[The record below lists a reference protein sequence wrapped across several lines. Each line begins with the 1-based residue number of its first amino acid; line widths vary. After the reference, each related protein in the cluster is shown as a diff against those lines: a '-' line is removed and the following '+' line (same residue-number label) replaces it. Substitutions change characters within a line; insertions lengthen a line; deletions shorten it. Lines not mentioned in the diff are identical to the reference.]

1 MNGRCRGFSLIELL
15 LALAISLA
23 LVLGVTQIFM
33 AANSTYRAQSASAGM
48 QEDARFVLS
57 KLLQE
62 IRMVGVFG
70 CLQDI
75 TDASASG
82 DFRAARNAPIKWDNA
97 LKKLSLVT
105 TDVGGNGGVPT
116 WTVVSDCR
124 ARAAAYS
131 QRHSPAAGELAI
143 PIRRLDYRLRD
154 DQILLTAGGRTAALV
169 SNVKAFA
176 VSFGL
181 ADSASGTAVSSYS
194 SNPGDPARIRSVRL
208 SLTLA
213 DPNRRVRD
221 QTFNVV
227 ASLRNRLP

>member
-23 LVLGVTQIFM
+23 LVLGVMQIFM

-124 ARAAAYS
+124 ARATAYS

>member
-124 ARAAAYS
+124 ARATAYS

-213 DPNRRVRD
+213 DSNRRVRD

>member
-1 MNGRCRGFSLIELL
+1 
-15 LALAISLA
+15 
-23 LVLGVTQIFM
+23 
-33 AANSTYRAQSASAGM
+33 M

-124 ARAAAYS
+124 ARATAYS

-213 DPNRRVRD
+213 DPNQRVRD

>member
-1 MNGRCRGFSLIELL
+1 MSNRCRGFSLIELL

-23 LVLGVTQIFM
+23 VVLGVTQIFM
-33 AANSTYRAQSASAGM
+33 AANNTYRAQNAAAGM

-62 IRMVGVFG
+62 IRMAGVFG
-70 CLQDI
+70 CLQNI
-75 TDASASG
+75 TDASESG
-82 DFRAARNAPIKWDNA
+82 DFSAGRNAPIKWDNT

-105 TDVGGNGGVPT
+105 ADVGSNGGVPT

-124 ARAAAYS
+124 TRATAYS
-131 QRHSPAAGELAI
+131 KRQSPAAGEIALA
-143 PIRRLDYRLRD
+143 IRRLDYRLRD
-154 DQILLTAGGRTAALV
+154 DEILLTAGDSTQALV

-194 SNPGDPARIRSVRL
+194 PNPGDPARIRSVRL
-208 SLTLA
+208 TLTLA
-213 DPNRRVRD
+213 DPGQRVRD

>member
-15 LALAISLA
+15 LTLAIGLA

-124 ARAAAYS
+124 ARATAYS

-154 DQILLTAGGRTAALV
+154 DQILLTAGGRTTALV

>member
-124 ARAAAYS
+124 ARATAYS

-208 SLTLA
+208 SLALA
-213 DPNRRVRD
+213 DPNQRVRD

>member
-105 TDVGGNGGVPT
+105 ADVGGNGGVPT

-124 ARAAAYS
+124 ARATAYS

-154 DQILLTAGGRTAALV
+154 DQILLTAGGRAAALV

>member
-124 ARAAAYS
+124 ARATAYS

-181 ADSASGTAVSSYS
+181 ADSASGTTVSSYS

-213 DPNRRVRD
+213 DPNQRVRD

>member
-105 TDVGGNGGVPT
+105 ADVGGNGGVPT

-124 ARAAAYS
+124 ARATAYS

-181 ADSASGTAVSSYS
+181 ADSTSGTAVSSYS

>member
-23 LVLGVTQIFM
+23 VVLGVTQIFM

-124 ARAAAYS
+124 ARATAYS

-213 DPNRRVRD
+213 DPNQRVRD

>member
-124 ARAAAYS
+124 ARATAYS

-154 DQILLTAGGRTAALV
+154 DQILLTAGGRAAALV

-213 DPNRRVRD
+213 DPNQRVRD